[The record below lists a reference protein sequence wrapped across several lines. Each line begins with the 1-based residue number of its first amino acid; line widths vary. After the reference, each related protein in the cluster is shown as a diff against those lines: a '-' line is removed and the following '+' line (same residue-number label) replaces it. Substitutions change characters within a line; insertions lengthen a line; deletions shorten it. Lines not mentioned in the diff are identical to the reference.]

1 MMTQQYEIGAPKLS
15 LKLLKEIDMIL
26 EEFYPEAQKTGTD
39 LADKKFSKSQI
50 RGLENII
57 VSTTRFSEII
67 NYIKNQAGKERK
79 DNQWGNM
86 AHQLL
91 STLDTIE
98 RKAEEITSGPAD
110 RLEVKLRLA
119 RGWARQ
125 VVAHY
130 LYADSLREGQP

>member
-1 MMTQQYEIGAPKLS
+1 MTQLSEIEAPRLS
-15 LKLLKEIDMIL
+15 LKLLRDIDMNL
-26 EEFYPEAQKTGTD
+26 EEFYPEAKKTGTD
-39 LADKKFSKSQI
+39 LANKKFSKTQI

-57 VSTTRFSEII
+57 VSTTRFSEIV

-79 DNQWGNM
+79 DKQWGNM
-86 AHQLL
+86 APQML

-98 RKAEEITSGPAD
+98 RKAEEITTDPAD

-130 LYADSLREGQP
+130 LYEDSLREVQS